1 MIMFRRTLTL
11 SLGALFALALSAAA
25 PMVTPADEAANPCAA
40 KNPCAASNP
49 CNPCAAKNPCAAGNP
64 CNPCGGGA
72 SARMEGVMIVGQVV
86 GYKGNYLNVRSSD
99 GKMVSVHLQKLTIT
113 RVGNKVVGAKSLRPG
128 MSVNISTQARGNYFK
143 ANFIYARSGGG
154 GNPCNPCAANPCAA
168 SNPCA
173 AKNPCAGRNP
183 CNPCAGK

>member
-1 MIMFRRTLTL
+1 
-11 SLGALFALALSAAA
+11 
-25 PMVTPADEAANPCAA
+25 
-40 KNPCAASNP
+40 
-49 CNPCAAKNPCAAGNP
+49 
-64 CNPCGGGA
+64 
-72 SARMEGVMIVGQVV
+72 MIVGQVV

-113 RVGNKVVGAKSLRPG
+113 RVGNKVVGAKSLKPG